1 MKEKTHKAV
10 IFSGPSGA
18 GKTTITRHLLKNNIA
33 VDFSVSACTRSRRPH
48 EIHGKDYYFLS
59 VHEFK
64 LKIIQGAFIEWEEVY
79 TGDYYGTL
87 KTEVARIWAAEQ
99 IALFDID
106 VQGGLRLKSYF
117 KENALAVYIKAPSL
131 QILKERLIKRATE
144 LEKNIILRTNKVTQE
159 AIFASKFDVIL
170 INENLQKS
178 LEEAQALLDKFLE
191 E

>member
-1 MKEKTHKAV
+1 MKEKIHKAV
-10 IFSGPSGA
+10 IFSGPSGS

-79 TGDYYGTL
+79 PGDYYGTL

-99 IALFDID
+99 VALFDID

-117 KENALAVYIKAPSL
+117 KENALAVYIEAPSL
-131 QILKERLIKRATE
+131 QILKERLRKRATE
-144 LEKNIILRTNKVTQE
+144 LEKNIILRTNKITQE

-170 INENLQKS
+170 INANLQKS
-178 LEEAQALLDKFLE
+178 LIEAQALLDKFLKE
-191 E
+191 

>member
-1 MKEKTHKAV
+1 MKT
-10 IFSGPSGA
+10 
-18 GKTTITRHLLKNNIA
+18 HLLKNNIA

-79 TGDYYGTL
+79 PGDYYGTL

-99 IALFDID
+99 VALFDID

-117 KENALAVYIKAPSL
+117 KENALAVYIEAPSL
-131 QILKERLIKRATE
+131 QILKERLRKRATE
-144 LEKNIILRTNKVTQE
+144 LEKNIILRTNKITQE

-170 INENLQKS
+170 INANLQKS
-178 LEEAQALLDKFLE
+178 LIEAQALLDKFLKE
-191 E
+191 